1 MLRKLEAL
9 ISAGGQGQ
17 AQSSGAT
24 HKAGGEANEAG
35 GSSVHNSAQH
45 QWGEKGFAVSP
56 AIAWGT
62 LQKMEKMAGVSS
74 VTNTDILQK
83 IVRGEMTT
91 GCLSRAAD
99 TPMLVST

>member
-45 QWGEKGFAVSP
+45 QWGRRDLPFH
-56 AIAWGT
+56 
-62 LQKMEKMAGVSS
+62 LQLHGAHCRRWRRWQVFH
-74 VTNTDILQK
+74 L
-83 IVRGEMTT
+83 
-91 GCLSRAAD
+91 
-99 TPMLVST
+99 